1 MTVTDRMLFSC
12 ITPIYLFLESVAEL
26 MEVHKFGSK
35 RSDELPDLGK

>member
-12 ITPIYLFLESVAEL
+12 ITHIYFSENVVEL

-35 RSDELPDLGK
+35 RSNVLPDLGK